1 MCVWMDGSL
10 IIGTQFFFQLNCIF
24 AIVWDCPR
32 WLYADR
38 AGYWKRLNNTL
49 FGNILPHASHVDATD
64 AICLFSINGH
74 ITLHCMNSVYYIIYS
89 CHRWIYI
96 YILIVYLFLLA
107 CHSVANNHPNYSVAL
122 TESSQLA
129 MEYYQ
134 EEINAEWKTK
144 CCRLPCLSNIWQ

>member
-1 MCVWMDGSL
+1 MLPDVCVDGWISHHRH
-10 IIGTQFFFQLNCIF
+10 TVFFQLNCIF

-49 FGNILPHASHVDATD
+49 FGNILPHASHVDAID

-96 YILIVYLFLLA
+96 YIYWLCTCFCLLVIQWPTTIRIIQW
-107 CHSVANNHPNYSVAL
+107 HWLNHLN
-122 TESSQLA
+122 
-129 MEYYQ
+129 
-134 EEINAEWKTK
+134 
-144 CCRLPCLSNIWQ
+144 